1 MKRFF
6 VGLIICIL
14 LIASL
19 ASCNKETVSLKEC
32 GESVIS
38 IMAEMIVSDGYKEFY
53 EFSINESQNEI
64 INKISKCDYSK
75 ASAVY
80 ELAIPEDALINDVAK
95 DDFSEE
101 LYNYLCLSQ
110 SSSLATAIN
119 RHSGNDA
126 VVVSSIFSAQKI
138 FANGNIDEIKTYL
151 FVFENTNPIMMIY
164 TPGDNGSFRAS
175 GFFIINDSFAT
186 DSESAIAK
194 SCDNAGIR
202 GVTVIKK

>member
-1 MKRFF
+1 MKKLF

-126 VVVSSIFSAQKI
+126 VLVSSIFSAQKI

-164 TPGDNGSFRAS
+164 TPGENGSFRAS

-194 SCDNAGIR
+194 SCDDAGIR
-202 GVTVIKK
+202 GVTVTKK

>member
-1 MKRFF
+1 MKKLF

-126 VVVSSIFSAQKI
+126 VLVSSIFSAQKI

-164 TPGDNGSFRAS
+164 TPGENGSFRAS

-194 SCDNAGIR
+194 SCDDAGIR
-202 GVTVIKK
+202 VVTVTKK

>member
-1 MKRFF
+1 MKKLF
-6 VGLIICIL
+6 VILTICIL
-14 LIASL
+14 LTVSL
-19 ASCNKETVSLKEC
+19 VSCNNETVSLTEC

-53 EFSINESQNEI
+53 EFSINESQNEVI
-64 INKISKCDYSK
+64 DKISEGDYSK

-80 ELAIPEDALINDVAK
+80 ELAIPKDALINDVAK

-151 FVFENTNPIMMIY
+151 YVFENGNPIMMIY
-164 TPGDNGSFRAS
+164 TPGEDGSFRAS

-194 SCDNAGIR
+194 SCDDAGIR
-202 GVTVIKK
+202 GVTVTKK

>member
-1 MKRFF
+1 MKKLF
-6 VGLIICIL
+6 VMLTICIL

-32 GESVIS
+32 GESVIPL
-38 IMAEMIVSDGYKEFY
+38 MAEMITSDGYKEFY
-53 EFSINESQNEI
+53 KFSINDSQNEI
-64 INKISKCDYSK
+64 IDKISKGDYSK

-80 ELAIPEDALINDVAK
+80 ELTIPKDALINEIAK

-101 LYNYLCLSQ
+101 LYNYLCISQ
-110 SSSLATAIN
+110 SSSIATAIN

-126 VVVSSIFSAQKI
+126 IVVSSIFSAQKI

-151 FVFENTNPIMMIY
+151 YAFENINPIMMIY
-164 TPGDNGSFRAS
+164 TPGEDGSFRAT

-186 DSESAIAK
+186 DSEAAIAK
-194 SCDNAGIR
+194 SCDDAGIR
-202 GVTVIKK
+202 GVTVTLI

>member
-1 MKRFF
+1 MFDYRK
-6 VGLIICIL
+6 
-14 LIASL
+14 A
-19 ASCNKETVSLKEC
+19 KEC

-151 FVFENTNPIMMIY
+151 FVFENGNPIMMIY

-186 DSESAIAK
+186 DSESTIAK

-202 GVTVIKK
+202 GVTVTKK